1 MDIVK
6 RRSLLALLTLAM
18 VLTSAVWVAANS
30 ADGDG
35 WVILFDGTSFDN
47 WVMAGPGHFTIEP
60 DGSMLSHGGMGLF
73 QYAGQTFRD
82 FELEL
87 EWKVMKFNDNSGIFV
102 RFPQITG
109 GTSHAI
115 NEGYEIQI
123 DNSDS
128 GIANRTGSI
137 YDIQA
142 SAKVNTK
149 PLGEWNH
156 YRIQVFGQRYKVWLN
171 GELILDWI
179 GSRGREGYIGIQNHH
194 SGSENYFRN
203 IRARNFPE
211 GSVPAPLTL
220 GEAVAVHEDR
230 DPIRV
235 LVFTGQYGTNV
246 PTVHRL
252 TQILREVEPYTEFE
266 FTITSNAADLNA
278 EHLAGYDVLFF
289 GNTSGNIP
297 LDEAQRQAILDFVA
311 SGGGFAGTYS
321 AAATNY
327 DWPEYR
333 ELLGGAMILEEAF
346 PEGIMWGVDLMV
358 EEPDNGAVAVLT
370 EGHSQVPNR
379 FAIRDGIYRFDADPR
394 PNVRVLYSLVNESVG
409 KYALSPAL
417 AAQPAVVDPPPGD
430 YPLAWCR
437 AYHNGTVFYTSL
449 GSSQHVWGYVY
460 FIEHL
465 LDGLRLAAGRIEGD
479 CTVDPVAVAGSD
491 TWSGQ
496 APLTINFSSAG
507 SFDPNG
513 TPITVHWDFGDGTTS
528 DEPNP
533 THMYTEV
540 GEYEAVLTVTD
551 GYGRIGQ
558 ETIRIVVGNTAPEPK
573 IEQPFHGALLPS
585 AVAPLPLRGSAVDAE
600 DGELSGSQ
608 LRWVV
613 TAERKVGGIATSEVI
628 ATIEGA
634 SGEIDTSSLGGWD
647 QPIKFH
653 VELTATDS
661 EGLSN
666 SVTHTVYFS
675 RLQAEGADR
684 IVGFKLEPTTD
695 DNGVM
700 QATAS
705 SVGDYLMWK
714 DVNLTNQAVAFLR
727 VAPGQHGSLIHL
739 RIDAPDGPNLVT
751 VPVPGN
757 PAAPDAWT
765 DVFMQLGGVEGVHD
779 LYVVADFGTPD
790 VRINWIQIVG
800 SGTW

>member
-278 EHLAGYDVLFF
+278 EQF
-289 GNTSGNIP
+289 GRI
-297 LDEAQRQAILDFVA
+297 RC
-311 SGGGFAGTYS
+311 
-321 AAATNY
+321 
-327 DWPEYR
+327 
-333 ELLGGAMILEEAF
+333 
-346 PEGIMWGVDLMV
+346 
-358 EEPDNGAVAVLT
+358 AVLW
-370 EGHSQVPNR
+370 Q
-379 FAIRDGIYRFDADPR
+379 Y
-394 PNVRVLYSLVNESVG
+394 VR
-409 KYALSPAL
+409 
-417 AAQPAVVDPPPGD
+417 
-430 YPLAWCR
+430 
-437 AYHNGTVFYTSL
+437 
-449 GSSQHVWGYVY
+449 QH
-460 FIEHL
+460 
-465 LDGLRLAAGRIEGD
+465 
-479 CTVDPVAVAGSD
+479 
-491 TWSGQ
+491 
-496 APLTINFSSAG
+496 SAG
-507 SFDPNG
+507 
-513 TPITVHWDFGDGTTS
+513 
-528 DEPNP
+528 
-533 THMYTEV
+533 
-540 GEYEAVLTVTD
+540 
-551 GYGRIGQ
+551 
-558 ETIRIVVGNTAPEPK
+558 
-573 IEQPFHGALLPS
+573 
-585 AVAPLPLRGSAVDAE
+585 
-600 DGELSGSQ
+600 
-608 LRWVV
+608 
-613 TAERKVGGIATSEVI
+613 
-628 ATIEGA
+628 
-634 SGEIDTSSLGGWD
+634 
-647 QPIKFH
+647 
-653 VELTATDS
+653 
-661 EGLSN
+661 
-666 SVTHTVYFS
+666 
-675 RLQAEGADR
+675 
-684 IVGFKLEPTTD
+684 
-695 DNGVM
+695 
-700 QATAS
+700 
-705 SVGDYLMWK
+705 
-714 DVNLTNQAVAFLR
+714 
-727 VAPGQHGSLIHL
+727 
-739 RIDAPDGPNLVT
+739 
-751 VPVPGN
+751 
-757 PAAPDAWT
+757 
-765 DVFMQLGGVEGVHD
+765 
-779 LYVVADFGTPD
+779 
-790 VRINWIQIVG
+790 
-800 SGTW
+800 